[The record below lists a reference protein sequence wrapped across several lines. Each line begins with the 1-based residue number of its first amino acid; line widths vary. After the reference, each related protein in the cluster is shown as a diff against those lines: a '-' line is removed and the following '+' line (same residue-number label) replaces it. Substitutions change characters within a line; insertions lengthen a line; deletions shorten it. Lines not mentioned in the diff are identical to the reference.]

1 MASRDDCID
10 EILKAAGGRRSRGE
24 AEAILDGIQDSAEG
38 FQRDGMAARAA
49 YERARDE
56 KLDALMKQGAIAR
69 RAARMDAGKSRDLM
83 GWARAVK
90 DMDFGDDWAIRAGES
105 PLVGINHP
113 GFDKESR
120 IGNQRSSA
128 AIGLGALNRFMI
140 GIEHDLRAIE
150 KSDSKYS
157 GLYDDFVSKV
167 RQRNIVLEKWELDGG
182 KSGHPGITKDERAL
196 AIAKVQSKYD
206 RARIDLINGEGAW
219 IEDLRNHAF
228 ASSSDPDKMRKAG
241 GVGWFDKGF
250 NLKTKAVWVEHAFD
264 AWDTTR
270 MFGALPAQ
278 ETKDILAG
286 MYNGMV
292 RGDHLEFAQVE
303 TGEIMPNLAAKESA
317 HRVAIY
323 KSAEKMLE
331 YNEKYGRFDPTDT
344 WVNSLRQ
351 SSRNYGLMRVFG
363 TRPKE
368 GFANYMAFLKNETM
382 GSQAGVILES
392 WDAALKNRY
401 AFLSGEAN
409 RPVYGPWRS
418 ISNGIM
424 SVQRLSKLG
433 LTPFAMLQDN
443 TTISRELSRQ
453 GASYWEAN
461 GSMITDYFQG
471 DIGSAK
477 RDIADLAHASLLAD
491 LHFNAGRFDVGDAT
505 AGALARAE
513 KYFFKY
519 SGISAMTE
527 NKRQNA
533 IRMMVR
539 HWGMQEGKE
548 FASLGEA
555 ETKMLQAYGV
565 GDAEWKLLN
574 TAPWH
579 EAEGAKYLTP
589 DIADTLSDAAVESYL
604 TERGVR
610 ADRLEGESKLE
621 LLNRTRQDLAIS
633 LHSYLADRGNYA
645 VLEVGDKERAMLYGG
660 NDPSWRPG
668 TLKGEAWRMLMQFK
682 QFPTAMVTRGW
693 LADIQGLSG
702 QKRLTG
708 ITELIVSSTLF
719 GMAANYLNQVA
730 KFQDPNSQ
738 YRNQPAQAI
747 IAGFMR
753 GGSGSIY
760 GDFLFGEF
768 SRFGRTAADTAL
780 GPALGQINTVAELWT
795 DLTHPSKWKSG
806 ALGTA
811 AIFARGNLPF
821 MNMILTK
828 SAFDYLI
835 YYRMMEYISPG
846 YLERTERNLK
856 EKQGIEFM
864 LRPTQVAR

>member
-1 MASRDDCID
+1 MASREDCID
-10 EILKAAGGRRSRGE
+10 EILKAAGGRRSRSE
-24 AEAILDGIQDSAEG
+24 AESILDGIQDSAEG
-38 FQRDGMAARAA
+38 FQRDGMNARAA

-56 KLDALMKQGAIAR
+56 KLDGLMKQGAISR

-83 GWARAVK
+83 AWGRAIK
-90 DMDFGDDWAIRAGES
+90 ALDFGDDWAIRAGES
-105 PLVGINHP
+105 PLVGINHRA
-113 GFDKESR
+113 FDKDSR
-120 IGNQRSSA
+120 LGNQRSA
-128 AIGLGALNRFMI
+128 ASIGLGALNRFMI

-150 KSDSKYS
+150 VGDTKYS

-167 RQRNIVLEKWELDGG
+167 RQRNIVKEKWEIDGG
-182 KSGHPGITKDERAL
+182 KDGHPGITKDERAL

-206 RARIDLINGEGAW
+206 RARIALINGEGAW

-241 GVGWFDKGF
+241 GTGWFDKGF
-250 NLKTKAVWVEHAFD
+250 NLKTRAAWVEHAFE
-264 AWDTTR
+264 ALDTER
-270 MFGALPAQ
+270 MFGKLQPQ
-278 ETKDILAG
+278 ETKDILSG

-292 RGDHLEFAQVE
+292 RGDHLEFATVE
-303 TGEIMPNLAAKESA
+303 SGEIMPNLAARESA
-317 HRVAIY
+317 HRVLMF
-323 KSAEKMLE
+323 KSADAMLD
-331 YNEKYGRFDPTDT
+331 YNAKYGRFDPTDT

-351 SSRNYGLMRVFG
+351 SSRNYGLMRIFG
-363 TRPKE
+363 TKPKE

-409 RPVYGPWRS
+409 RPVYGIWRN
-418 ISNGIM
+418 IANGIM
-424 SVQRLSKLG
+424 SAQRLSKLG

-453 GASYWEAN
+453 GANYWESNA
-461 GSMITDYFQG
+461 SMLTDYFSG
-471 DIGSAK
+471 ALGSEK
-477 RDIADLAHASLLAD
+477 QQIAELTYAGILGD
-491 LHFNAGRFDVGDAT
+491 LHFNAARFDVGDAT

-539 HWGMQEGKE
+539 HWGMLEGRE
-548 FASLGEA
+548 FSALGENEA
-555 ETKMLQAYGV
+555 RMLQAYGV

-579 EAEGAKYLTP
+579 EVEGAKYLTP
-589 DIADTLSDAAVESYL
+589 DIADTLSDAATESYL
-604 TERGVR
+604 TARGVR
-610 ADRLEGESKLE
+610 ADRLEGESKTE

-682 QFPTAMVTRGW
+682 QFPTAMITRGW

-719 GMAANYLNQVA
+719 GMAANYLNQIA
-730 KFQDPNSQ
+730 KGQDPNSQ

-747 IAGFMR
+747 LAGFMR
-753 GGSGSIY
+753 GGSGSVY

-768 SRFGRTAADTAL
+768 NRNLRTASDQML

-811 AIFARGNLPF
+811 AIFARSNLPF